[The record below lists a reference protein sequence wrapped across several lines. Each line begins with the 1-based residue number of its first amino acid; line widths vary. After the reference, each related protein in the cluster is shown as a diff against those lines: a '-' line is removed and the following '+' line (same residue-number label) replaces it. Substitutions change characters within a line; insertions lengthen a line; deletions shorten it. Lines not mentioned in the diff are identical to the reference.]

1 MAQHDRHA
9 TVVMCSIQGVFWGFP
24 GGHLVE
30 LFGTTFS
37 VELELDSG
45 AGGPQAGLEKDGD
58 LLFVSP
64 AAKWTHCYGLF
75 SVL

>member
-1 MAQHDRHA
+1 M
-9 TVVMCSIQGVFWGFP
+9 
-24 GGHLVE
+24 E